1 MKKIILA
8 VVSAIGMG
16 CSLPASLEAQE
27 VLSLTQCREMALK
40 YNKEKVAARKQSEA
54 ARLMSLVYKAN
65 FFPSFTAS
73 GTGIYSTSDGAR

>member
-27 VLSLTQCREMALK
+27 VLSLVCSC
-40 YNKEKVAARKQSEA
+40 VVCFIFSH
-54 ARLMSLVYKAN
+54 
-65 FFPSFTAS
+65 
-73 GTGIYSTSDGAR
+73 